1 MTETFEKAETVTTED
16 IRKRDVEQTLNQ
28 IKVARDRLARKA
40 VASTGEQDRRLLIAA
55 ELERQAAFP
64 PATLECSCAP
74 AVFPPAFDA
83 HPAESDP
90 ACLVDG
96 DPAVLGQIVAEMD
109 ALLRL
114 FGQAIQE
121 AEVVNS

>member
-1 MTETFEKAETVTTED
+1 MTETFEKAED

-40 VASTGEQDRRLLIAA
+40 ETSTDEQDRGLLIAA

-74 AVFPPAFDA
+74 AAFPPAYNA
-83 HPAESDP
+83 HPAEGDP

-109 ALLRL
+109 ALLRVFAKAL
-114 FGQAIQE
+114 QE
-121 AEVVNS
+121 TELVNP

>member
-1 MTETFEKAETVTTED
+1 MTTED

-40 VASTGEQDRRLLIAA
+40 ETGTGEQDRRLLIAA

-64 PATLECSCAP
+64 PATLRCSCIP
-74 AVFPPAFDA
+74 AVLQTDDPQ
-83 HPAESDP
+83 PAESDP

-109 ALLRL
+109 ALLRDPDGPGWPL
-114 FGQAIQE
+114 NPYRE
-121 AEVVNS
+121 RSD